1 MSESG
6 TVTPTSP
13 SDQFS
18 AAPLSDDEKANI
30 RRFCGYPA
38 YGAGPAGFQGWR
50 FFQAYGLLE
59 YRLGQDAVTG
69 VSNMAPAELA
79 ILRQYLQT
87 LYTLEAAIPAS
98 GANLDTAAAAVWT
111 HNKDEVADRV
121 VLFNTWRRQL
131 CGFIGVNVGPALGG
145 NGNSASCV
153 V

>member
-1 MSESG
+1 MSGSG
-6 TVTPTSP
+6 SVTPVSP

-18 AAPLSDDEKANI
+18 TAALSDDEKANI

-59 YRLGQDAVTG
+59 YRLGQDPLRG
-69 VSNMAPAELA
+69 IPNMAPAELA

-87 LYTLEAAIPAS
+87 LYTLEAAIP
-98 GANLDTAAAAVWT
+98 GAGENLETAAAAVWT
-111 HNKDEVADRV
+111 HNKDEVTDR
-121 VLFNTWRRQL
+121 LALYSSWRRQL
-131 CGFIGVNVGPALGG
+131 CGFIGVPAGPALGESG
-145 NGNSASCV
+145 ASIACV